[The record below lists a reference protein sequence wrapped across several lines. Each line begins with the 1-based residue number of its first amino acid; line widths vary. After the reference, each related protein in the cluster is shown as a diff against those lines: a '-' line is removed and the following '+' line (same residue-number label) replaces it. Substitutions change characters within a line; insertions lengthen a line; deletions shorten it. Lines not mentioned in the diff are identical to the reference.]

1 MCCSVKIMMKLISHN
16 KSLLPVSEIERNPE
30 QISHTGENSVTAVS
44 VSVPIAVVM
53 LILAVSVLLIL
64 IRRQRRTNTVSSQ
77 YNVSM
82 FFLLLNDTKHSKKK
96 GPQTIQISKIHES
109 KGLFTNQIFY
119 ANMNRLFSISRYKHH
134 IFEMSC

>member
-53 LILAVSVLLIL
+53 LILAVSLLLIL

-82 FFLLLNDTKHSKKK
+82 FF
-96 GPQTIQISKIHES
+96 
-109 KGLFTNQIFY
+109 Y
-119 ANMNRLFSISRYKHH
+119 Y
-134 IFEMSC
+134 